1 MSVTDGVTYPERA
14 EGRMTMESMPTA
26 PAHAKPAS
34 RDRLLWIVAVI
45 AAFALYDVWG
55 AWTEVGDKSGFAHGT
70 GWTLTVIVEAFGI
83 CALVAW
89 LADAPGPRSRRF
101 AMWSAV
107 IVFALS
113 LAGQAS
119 SHLTAR
125 SQVPPAVVV
134 VLVSVLPVIVLAL
147 GAVLIHLRI
156 KDRAEAEEA
165 VRVAAARAERIAAE
179 AAEADERTA
188 LRAELEAQREAL
200 TAAETERSDA
210 QREAAEAA
218 AKADSAARKLAAI
231 SARKQP
237 AKKPAIS
244 PRSKGASSRA
254 TEVPNDVDAQAE
266 ALAILAAEP
275 DIKGAKL
282 GPRVGKSERWGQLF
296 LKGLATAPTARPD
309 GGES

>member
-1 MSVTDGVTYPERA
+1 MDG
-14 EGRMTMESMPTA
+14 MPT
-26 PAHAKPAS
+26 PMHAKPAG

-45 AAFALYDVWG
+45 ATFALYDVWG

-70 GWTLTVIVEAFGI
+70 GWTLTVIVEAFGV

-125 SQVPPAVVV
+125 SQVPPAAVV

-156 KDRAEAEEA
+156 KDRAEAA
-165 VRVAAARAERIAAE
+165 GAAERSLAATAEAQRE
-179 AAEADERTA
+179 AAEESDLDA
-188 LRAELEAQREAL
+188 LRAELEAARMAL
-200 TAAETERSDA
+200 AGAAAERETA
-210 QREAAEAA
+210 LREAAEAT
-218 AKADSAARKLAAI
+218 AKAETAARKLAALA
-231 SARKQP
+231 ARKRTPQTP
-237 AKKPAIS
+237 AKKAAS
-244 PRSKGASSRA
+244 APRSDPAEDPA

-266 ALAILAAEP
+266 ALSILAAEP
-275 DIKGAKL
+275 GISGAKL
-282 GPRVGKSERWGQLF
+282 AERVGKSERWGQTF
-296 LKGLATAPTARPD
+296 KKNLAGAAAPLGQDPEDQT
-309 GGES
+309 